1 MLNVIINVAGQDA
14 LKNITVVSSINQVKE
29 KKKKKKQ
36 KMEKNDFLHALLIV
50 AWKQT
55 TVASHTET
63 YKQEQPFWKITR

>member
-50 AWKQT
+50 A
-55 TVASHTET
+55 
-63 YKQEQPFWKITR
+63 